1 MGVPAFFKWLA
12 LKYPLMLETLVEAAP
27 GDAVP
32 VAPDGAEC
40 AWTDGHEGEPH
51 SVAVDNLYLDCN
63 GIVHPCCHP
72 EDGPQPRDEKE
83 MFANVA
89 ELINRLVRATRPRR
103 LLYLALDGVAPR
115 AKLNQQ
121 RARRFCAARERDD
134 ARAAEAELRARSAAT
149 GRPPPAPLPEPWDH
163 NVITP
168 GTEFMDHLAQFLRDF
183 ATEQTTRGS
192 DTWRRLTVI
201 ISDAGTPV
209 RRDSRERAKREGE
222 KGGIGG
228 RASLRERRLS
238 RRARASTKSSTSS
251 VASDSRPPSARRRRR
266 PNSSSSGRSRRARR
280 ARRRARRSRPRRPR
294 RPRPLRTRRRHR
306 TAT

>member
-1 MGVPAFFKWLA
+1 MSHGRPAFFKWLA

-121 RARRFCAARERDD
+121 RARRFCAARGHDRR
-134 ARAAEAELRARSAAT
+134 ARRSSGRAAPRRAARRPLRRRSRGTTTSSRPARVH
-149 GRPPPAPLPEPWDH
+149 GLP
-163 NVITP
+163 
-168 GTEFMDHLAQFLRDF
+168 AQFPRDF

-192 DTWRRLTVI
+192 DTWERLTVI
-201 ISDAGTPV
+201 ISDAA
-209 RRDSRERAKREGE
+209 RRCASRGR
-222 KGGIGG
+222 GGSGVGG
-228 RASLRERRLS
+228 RAF
-238 RRARASTKSSTSS
+238 
-251 VASDSRPPSARRRRR
+251 
-266 PNSSSSGRSRRARR
+266 
-280 ARRRARRSRPRRPR
+280 
-294 RPRPLRTRRRHR
+294 
-306 TAT
+306 

>member
-1 MGVPAFFKWLA
+1 MILYFRARTRGCAAELSRPSAAPSKPKLELLLRAHTVGTRRTAFSTASACRDGRPRVLQMARAEVPADA
-12 LKYPLMLETLVEAAP
+12 RDAGRRRPAA
-27 GDAVP
+27 GA

-51 SVAVDNLYLDCN
+51 SVAVDDLYLDCN

-121 RARRFCAARERDD
+121 RARRFCAARERRR
-134 ARAAEAELRARSAAT
+134 ARRRRSSGRAAPRGPPAA
-149 GRPPPAPLPEPWDH
+149 APLPEPWDH

-168 GTEFMDHLAQFLRDF
+168 GTEFMDHLAQFLR
-183 ATEQTTRGS
+183 ATRPSRPRAVRTHGGGS
-192 DTWRRLTVI
+192 P
-201 ISDAGTPV
+201 SYPDAGTPV
-209 RRDSRERAKREGE
+209 RRDSREQAKREGE
-222 KGGIGG
+222 KGGMEG
-228 RASLRERRLS
+228 AL
-238 RRARASTKSSTSS
+238 
-251 VASDSRPPSARRRRR
+251 
-266 PNSSSSGRSRRARR
+266 
-280 ARRRARRSRPRRPR
+280 
-294 RPRPLRTRRRHR
+294 
-306 TAT
+306 